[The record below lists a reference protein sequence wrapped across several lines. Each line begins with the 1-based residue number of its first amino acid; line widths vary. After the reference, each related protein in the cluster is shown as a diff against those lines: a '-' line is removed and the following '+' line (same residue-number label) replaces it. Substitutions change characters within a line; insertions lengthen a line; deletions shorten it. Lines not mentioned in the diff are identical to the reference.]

1 MQTIDVQ
8 NDIQQVKYQ
17 DAAPS
22 NNQKHKTVTE
32 PAGKCSSFMDIV
44 KKMLVEEADDALQD
58 GADTDGTESI
68 EQNGLKKE
76 GVQNVRRAYP
86 KGTAERKNKE
96 EAVFHA
102 CLDTHGQKIG
112 DAYMDVQDVSPSKR
126 RVKTSLKT
134 LQGEQTK
141 EPLYAQ
147 AAQREQE
154 TEYGDLSAL
163 LDKEAL
169 QGKKQ
174 KNCVIQDGCVP
185 EADPKA
191 LHSVRLLDKKA
202 DDDAPPL
209 TDDTQKKKVH
219 MTRKA
224 HNPVFTVI
232 DERTVPADKGALNS
246 SVHEAGI
253 AVRLTEVPTVDM
265 ALDFRGTTGGFV
277 SAQQSAQA
285 GQDSGTQPF
294 ASLVAQ
300 QVQDMAGDFVQAG
313 RIILQ
318 DNNVGLI
325 RLQMQPAHLGNVRI
339 NLELTGNKKIIGKI
353 ITGSKETYEAFKES
367 IEQLTQ
373 AFEQGGFASAQFD
386 VGWSDEGG
394 SKQFDGKNEQ
404 FNELFTR
411 NNRLE
416 VMQHIGYAD
425 TETVYAFTQDQAVN
439 VFA

>member
-22 NNQKHKTVTE
+22 NSQKHKAVKE
-32 PAGKCSSFMDIV
+32 PDGKCSSFIDIV
-44 KKMLVEEADDALQD
+44 KKMLVEEADVVLQD
-58 GADTDGTESI
+58 GADTDGAESV
-68 EQNGLKKE
+68 EQSSLKKD
-76 GVQNVRRAYP
+76 GIQNARRAYS
-86 KGTAERKNKE
+86 KGTAERKNNE
-96 EAVFHA
+96 ESVFHA
-102 CLDTHGQKIG
+102 CLDTHGQKLG
-112 DAYMDVQDVSPSKR
+112 DAYTDVQGVSPSKGG
-126 RVKTSLKT
+126 VKTSLKT
-134 LQGEQTK
+134 LQEEHTK
-141 EPLYAQ
+141 KPLYAQ
-147 AAQREQE
+147 AVQRELE
-154 TEYGDLSAL
+154 AEYEGLSVL
-163 LDKEAL
+163 LDKEVV

-174 KNCVIQDGCVP
+174 KSRAVQDGCMP
-185 EADPKA
+185 EAVQKT
-191 LHSVRLLDKKA
+191 LHDIRLLDKKA
-202 DDDAPPL
+202 ADGAQSLADDA
-209 TDDTQKKKVH
+209 QKRKVH
-219 MTRKA
+219 MHRRP
-224 HNPVFTVI
+224 HHPVFTVI
-232 DERTVPADKGALNS
+232 DNRTVPADQGVLNS
-246 SVHEAGI
+246 SVHEAGA
-253 AVRLTEVPTVDM
+253 AVRVTEVPTVDM
-265 ALDFRGTTGGFV
+265 ALDFRSTTTGFA
-277 SAQQSAQA
+277 SAQQSVQA
-285 GQDSGTQPF
+285 GQDNGTQPF

-318 DNNVGLI
+318 DNNAGLI

-367 IEQLTQ
+367 IEKLTQ

-394 SKQFDGKNEQ
+394 SKQFDGKNDQ

-411 NNRLE
+411 NNQLE